1 MKLIF
6 RRLIVAIATLSL
18 LAAASAARAQVLDQ
32 IPSNALLV
40 LKVKNLSAA
49 SAKVAKF
56 ANDLGVAQ
64 MAPPLAD
71 PLGALQDH
79 LKIKDGLDK
88 NGDLAL
94 AYFDPAT
101 VTDVTEERS
110 LLLVLPV
117 TDYKAFLGNFPDA
130 KTQGDVTQ
138 VTAANDPQPAYV
150 ANWGN
155 YAVIAESKMLV
166 STKPTTALK
175 PPAASQAELDAKD
188 FVLYANVAAL
198 RDKLRPLGASAKDSI
213 TQLFEMQFKSRPGS
227 EKYVPIVDAIIG
239 QVFAAYD
246 SFLRDA
252 DGATASLNLDPE
264 GVSVAFQADFQPQS
278 YLGKFFS
285 QIKNTSDSLLTGLP
299 QGKYLISGGLVL
311 TPAATTQMLTDCLAP
326 IEKAA
331 EDGGPDLKP
340 VSDAIESM
348 KTAIS
353 SFEGENFGMLN
364 PNLAQAGQQ
373 SLIQMMAVITG
384 DAPTI
389 KQATEKAQA
398 SQQALMQSLG
408 LPGMDGVKMTA
419 TPNAKTVDGVT
430 FDSMVTAPDPNATS
444 PAAAQQAKM
453 MQLMY
458 GPQGMVVYSGVLDPK
473 HMLVAGGVDDTQISS
488 LIAAAKAQ
496 SAPLAD
502 NAGIKSVAANL
513 PTSRFEALYIDLGD
527 LVGAALGY
535 AKQMGLPVQ
544 VQLPPDLPPV
554 GVAVSTQQ
562 SALRVETYTPTS
574 LIQALVAAGMQGYMQ
589 MQGGGGGGGL

>member
-6 RRLIVAIATLSL
+6 RRLIAAIATLSL
-18 LAAASAARAQVLDQ
+18 LAAASAAQAQVLDQ
-32 IPSNALLV
+32 IPSSAMVV
-40 LKVKNLSAA
+40 LKVKNLSAV

-71 PLGALQDH
+71 PLGALQEH

-94 AYFDPAT
+94 AFFDPAT
-101 VTDVTEERS
+101 VTDVTEDRS

-138 VTAANDPQPAYV
+138 VAFADDPQPAYM

-155 YAVIAESKMLV
+155 YAVISASKMLV
-166 STKPTTALK
+166 STKPTSALK

-188 FVLYANVAAL
+188 FVVYANVVAL
-198 RDKLRPLGASAKDSI
+198 RDKLRPLGASAKDSF

-227 EKYVPIVDAIIG
+227 EKYLPIVDAAIG

-246 SFLRDA
+246 AFLRDA
-252 DGATASLNLDPE
+252 DGATASLNLNPE
-264 GVSVAFQADFQPQS
+264 GVSLAFQADFQPQS
-278 YLGKFFS
+278 YLGKIIA
-285 QIKNTSDSLLTGLP
+285 QHKNTSDSLLTGLP
-299 QGKYLISGGLVL
+299 QGKYLISGGIVL
-311 TPAATTQMLTDCLAP
+311 TPAVTAQLFTDCLGP
-326 IEKAA
+326 IQKAA
-331 EDGGPDLKP
+331 DDGGADLKP

-348 KTAIS
+348 KTAFAA
-353 SFEGENFGMLN
+353 FEGENFGVLN

-373 SLIQMMAVITG
+373 SLVQILAVITG
-384 DAPTI
+384 DAATI

-419 TPNAKTVDGVT
+419 TPNAKTIDGVT
-430 FDSMVTAPDPNATS
+430 FDSMVTAPDPAATS
-444 PAAAQQAKM
+444 PAAAQQARM

-458 GPQGMVVYSGVLDPK
+458 GPQGMVAYTGVLDPK
-473 HMLVAGGVDDTQISS
+473 HLLVAGGVDDAEISS

-513 PTSRFEALYIDLGD
+513 PDRRFEAVYIDLGD
-527 LVGAALGY
+527 LVGAGLGY

-544 VQLPPDLPPV
+544 IQLPPDLPPV
-554 GVAVSTQQ
+554 GVAVSAQQ
-562 SALRVETYTPTS
+562 SALRIESYTPTS
-574 LIQALVAAGMQGYMQ
+574 LIQAMVAAGMQGYMQ